1 MKEFLVASKKTAVA
15 VAAGVLALGA
25 GVGIAGIAS
34 ADPTPTPTP
43 SASAS
48 GAPTPGTGGAGG
60 GRHGHGFRDAEFAA
74 ELADKLG
81 VSEDKV
87 TEALRAYWEENRPTA
102 KPDDKT
108 TPPDPAERDA
118 ALAKALAEKLGVDE
132 AKVTTAL
139 QEIRTA
145 RQAERAAALKSR
157 LDAAVTDGTLTQAE
171 ADAVTKAVEKG
182 VINPGGGPR

>member
-1 MKEFLVASKKTAVA
+1 MPSKKTAVA
-15 VAAGVLALGA
+15 VAAGVLSLGA
-25 GVGIAGIAS
+25 GVGIASLAA

-43 SASAS
+43 STTAS
-48 GAPTPGTGGAGG
+48 GTPTSGTGGPGD
-60 GRHGHGFRDAEFAA
+60 GRHGHGFRDG
-74 ELADKLG
+74 ELASQLASKLG
-81 VSEDKV
+81 VSQDKV
-87 TEALRAYWEENRPTA
+87 AEALRAFREENRPTA
-102 KPDDKT
+102 KPDDQT
-108 TPPDPAERDA
+108 TPPDPAARDA

-157 LDAAVTDGTLTQAE
+157 LDKAVADGTLTQAE

-182 VINPGGGPR
+182 VIGGGPR